1 MDTERVLTSAPFK
14 FPEENNFIIHLL
26 NRYVIILNTLKGFL
40 HFVQFMVVSSKK
52 CTCLCLRMLVDI
64 LYNSPS
70 YGYSVVSRS
79 SASQFIEQDK
89 ASGRNIIQNIRR
101 FIHLDHKSRFSYR
114 DIVTGTDPSKNLIY
128 QSDMSAFGRNERTNL
143 GKQGDQCSLP

>member
-52 CTCLCLRMLVDI
+52 RTCLCLRMLVDI

-114 DIVTGTDPSKNLIY
+114 DIVTGTYPSKNLIY